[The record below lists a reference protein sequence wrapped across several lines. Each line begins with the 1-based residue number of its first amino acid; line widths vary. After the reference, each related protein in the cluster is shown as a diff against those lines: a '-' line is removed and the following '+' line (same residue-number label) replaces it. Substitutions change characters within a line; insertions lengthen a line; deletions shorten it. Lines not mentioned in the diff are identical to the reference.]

1 VIYYFALPVLALSL
15 VVFQTSILEALLFNK
30 MGLEI
35 TFLCVIYAGL
45 YMDAWKGC
53 LMSFVLGFMLDSL
66 TASVTGI
73 YTIIYVV
80 MFFITMQ
87 VAPRVYKTNIAFIMI
102 FTMVCAVF
110 KMLVLVFIYQL
121 IFDANV
127 LVAGLSIYLPQAVI
141 LSLISPAFF
150 TLCHRFEEWFH
161 GGIRRSA

>member
-15 VVFQTSILEALLFNK
+15 VIFQTSILEALLFNK
-30 MGLEI
+30 IGLEI

-45 YMDAWKGC
+45 YMDTWRGC
-53 LMSFVLGFMLDSL
+53 LMSFVLGFVLDAL

-73 YTIIYVV
+73 YTTIYVV
-80 MFFITMQ
+80 MFFVAMQ
-87 VAPRVYKTNIAFIMI
+87 VAPRVYKTKIAFIMA
-102 FTMVCAVF
+102 FTMVCAVV
-110 KMLVLVFIYQL
+110 KMLALVLVYQL

-127 LVAGLSIYLPQAVI
+127 LVAGLAIYLPQAVI

-161 GGIRRSA
+161 GGVRRSA